1 MPSRCL
7 SAPDHEIGAQMPV
20 TPRGRAAKGSQ
31 TFLLFLIKP
40 SHYDDD
46 GYVIQWARND
56 IPSNTL
62 ASLYGIALDCAARGV
77 LGDGVDLRI
86 VAIDETN
93 CRVKTAKIIRAFRR
107 AGGKG
112 LVALVGV
119 QSNQYPR
126 ALDIARPLR
135 AAGIAVCVGGF
146 HTAGSLAML
155 PEPPPEIREAW
166 DLGITIFAG
175 EAEGRLD
182 EVLRDAQRGDL
193 RPLYQYASDL
203 PDLQGAPAPF
213 LPQSM
218 IKRNLS
224 SRTTFDAGR
233 GCPFQCS
240 FCTIINVQ
248 GRKSRYRSADDVERI
263 VRNNAAQGVRH
274 FFITDDNFARNR
286 NWEAI
291 FDRLIQL
298 REDEGLGLN
307 LIIQVDTLCHLI
319 PNFVR
324 KAARAGVTRAFI
336 GLENIN
342 PDNLIGAKK
351 KQNRI
356 TEYRTMLQAWKSIG
370 VITCCGYIIGF
381 PNDTR
386 ERVLRDIEVIK
397 RELPTDLL
405 EFFYLTPLPGSEDHQ
420 ILHRDG
426 VWMDPDMNIYDAE
439 HVTTGHPLMSAEE
452 WRRAYREAWAAFYT
466 PEHGDPDA
474 PGACLRHPRAQDHD
488 ALPVVLRQHRN
499 RRRPSLAGRP
509 VPAQVPARSAA
520 GIAPG
525 HPVRVLSPLRLGNPV
540 QDHASDCSLVDLRP
554 HAPAGRSRSR
564 GRRLP
569 RSRTHAGDRDRDRR
583 PRDLPRHRIGKA
595 GGRQGQAAKS
605 TAEGAAP
612 APSRLIGDYGR
623 GGLPRRPH
631 PPDLLEDQAAR
642 DPA

>member
-1 MPSRCL
+1 
-7 SAPDHEIGAQMPV
+7 MPV
-20 TPRGRAAKGSQ
+20 AIRGQAVEGSE

-40 SHYDDD
+40 SHYDDA
-46 GYVIQWARND
+46 GFVIQWARND
-56 IPSNTL
+56 MPSNTL
-62 ASLYGIALDCAARGV
+62 ATLYGIALDCEARGV

-86 VAIDETN
+86 SALDETN
-93 CRVKTAKIIRAFRR
+93 RRIRTGRIIRAFRR

-126 ALDIARPLR
+126 ALDLARPLR
-135 AAGIAVCVGGF
+135 AAGIPVCIGGF

-155 PEPPPEIREAW
+155 PKAPPEIQDAW
-166 DLGITIFAG
+166 DLGISIFAG

-182 EVLRDAQRGDL
+182 EVLRDAKRGAL
-193 RPLYQYASDL
+193 RPLYRYTSDL
-203 PDLQGAPAPF
+203 PDLQGAPPPF
-213 LPQSM
+213 LPQST
-218 IKRNLS
+218 IRRNLS
-224 SRTTFDAGR
+224 ARTTFDAGR

-263 VRNNAAQGVRH
+263 VRNNAAQGIRH

-298 REDEGLGLN
+298 REDESVGIN

-319 PNFVR
+319 PNFIR
-324 KAARAGVTRAFI
+324 KAGRAGVTRAFI

-356 TEYRTMLQAWKSIG
+356 TEYRTMLQAWKAIG

-386 ERVLRDIEVIK
+386 ERVLRDVEIIK

-420 ILHRDG
+420 ILHQNG
-426 VWMDPDMNIYDAE
+426 VWMDPDLNIYDAE
-439 HVTTGHPLMSAEE
+439 HVTTGHPLMSADE
-452 WRRAYREAWAAFYT
+452 WRRTYREAWAAFYT
-466 PEHGDPDA
+466 PEHVETLMRRA
-474 PGACLRHPRAQDHD
+474 VACGIRARKIMMLCLWFYGSIAIESVHPLQGG
-488 ALPVVLRQHRN
+488 LF
-499 RRRPSLAGRP
+499 RRKYR
-509 VPAQVPARSAA
+509 
-520 GIAPG
+520 
-525 HPVRVLSPLRLGNPV
+525 
-540 QDHASDCSLVDLRP
+540 
-554 HAPAGRSRSR
+554 
-564 GRRLP
+564 
-569 RSRTHAGDRDRDRR
+569 RDRR
-583 PRDLPRHRIGKA
+583 PGLPAASLLTFYPRYAFEILSKTTGLLALAWRYDRIRRRVEADPAAAEYRDLALTPVTEAEIDDLEIFRATESARQAVAKA
-595 GGRQGQAAKS
+595 RRQRAQQRPLHPVQAA
-605 TAEGAAP
+605 
-612 APSRLIGDYGR
+612 
-623 GGLPRRPH
+623 
-631 PPDLLEDQAAR
+631 
-642 DPA
+642 

>member
-1 MPSRCL
+1 
-7 SAPDHEIGAQMPV
+7 MPV
-20 TPRGRAAKGSQ
+20 TMRGPAAKGSHA
-31 TFLLFLIKP
+31 FVLFLIKP

-62 ASLYGIALDCAARGV
+62 ATLYGIALDCEARGV
-77 LGDGVDLRI
+77 LGDGVALRI
-86 VAIDETN
+86 AAIDETN
-93 CRVKTAKIIRAFRR
+93 RRIKTDRIIQAFRR
-107 AGGKG
+107 AGGNG

-126 ALDIARPLR
+126 AVDIARPLR
-135 AAGIAVCVGGF
+135 AAGIPVCIGGF

-166 DLGITIFAG
+166 ALGISIFAG

-182 EVLRDAQRGDL
+182 EVLRDAQRGAL
-193 RPLYQYASDL
+193 RPLYQYTSDL
-203 PDLQGAPAPF
+203 PNLEGAPPPF

-218 IKRNLS
+218 IRRNLS

-248 GRKSRYRSADDVERI
+248 GRKSRYRSADDVEGI
-263 VRNNAAQGVRH
+263 VRDNAAQGVRH

-286 NWEAI
+286 NWEPI
-291 FDRLIQL
+291 FDRLARL
-298 REDEGLGLN
+298 REDEGIGVN

-319 PNFVR
+319 PNFVD
-324 KAARAGVTRAFI
+324 KAGRAGVTRAFI

-386 ERVLRDIEVIK
+386 ERVLRDIEIIK

-405 EFFYLTPLPGSEDHQ
+405 EFFCLTPLPGSEDHQ
-420 ILHRDG
+420 ILDRDG

-439 HVTTGHPLMSAEE
+439 HVTTGHPLMSADE
-452 WRRAYREAWAAFYT
+452 WRATYREAWAAFYT
-466 PEHGDPDA
+466 PEHVETLMRRA
-474 PGACLRHPRAQDHD
+474 LACGIRARKIMMLCLWFYGSIAIESVHPLQAG
-488 ALPVVLRQHRN
+488 LF
-499 RRRPSLAGRP
+499 RRKYR
-509 VPAQVPARSAA
+509 
-520 GIAPG
+520 
-525 HPVRVLSPLRLGNPV
+525 
-540 QDHASDCSLVDLRP
+540 
-554 HAPAGRSRSR
+554 
-564 GRRLP
+564 
-569 RSRTHAGDRDRDRR
+569 RDRR
-583 PRDLPRHRIGKA
+583 P
-595 GGRQGQAAKS
+595 
-605 TAEGAAP
+605 
-612 APSRLIGDYGR
+612 
-623 GGLPRRPH
+623 GLPRESPFTFYPRYAWEILSKTTRLLALGRTYHRIRRQVEADPAAAGYRDLALTPVTETEIDDLEIYRATDSARQAVAKAKRQRALRPV
-631 PPDLLEDQAAR
+631 QAA
-642 DPA
+642 